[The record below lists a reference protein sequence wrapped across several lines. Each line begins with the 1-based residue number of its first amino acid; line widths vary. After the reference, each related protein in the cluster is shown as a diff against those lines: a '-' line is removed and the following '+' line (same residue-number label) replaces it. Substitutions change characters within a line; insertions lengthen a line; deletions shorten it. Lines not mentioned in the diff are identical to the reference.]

1 MKLNK
6 NIFWTKF
13 FVEHLVKAGVKYA
26 CIAPGSRSTP
36 LTYSFVKNKK
46 IKCFTGIDERSLA
59 FFALGLSKKSKTPV
73 AIVCTS
79 GTAVANIYPAVIEA
93 FYSRVPLIV
102 CSADRP
108 AYLVGKGANQ
118 TINQK
123 DFYKNHVRAFLDCGL
138 PKVNEKSF
146 SNFSNKIISILNI
159 SISKNIGPVHFN
171 FPFEKPFEPEDYTD
185 EVSSSV
191 LNKIKKISIVDINFY
206 KQKES
211 TSVLVEKLLP
221 KFLSAKKGL
230 IVAGPS
236 YDLPDNRSAILN
248 LAKELAYPVF
258 ADVNS
263 GLRHNK
269 YDKHN
274 VIDNYDILLR
284 KKKFV
289 KNFKPDLLLHFGR
302 LPVSKGLEDYYSKFK
317 GEIIFINEFGDVF
330 DPTGKGRQLII
341 AKVDQFCNELT
352 FKLKGIKFLPN
363 RQWLDEIKNKE
374 EVSKNS
380 VENILQFD
388 NVENEIFLIK
398 LITDLLPLRCQ
409 LMLSNSLPIRDFDTF
424 SGKSNKD
431 IRIFC
436 NRGASG
442 IDGIISTAIGIASDS
457 DCPTILITGD
467 LAFLHDLNSLITI
480 RRKKVHL
487 IIIVFNNKG
496 GGLFNLLPISKYKD
510 VFSKYFLTQHNLKL
524 KELVLGFKVSAETIE
539 NSNDFRVSF
548 IKAIKEK
555 KLSIIEIETN
565 SKLSLKEKVK
575 IFN

>member
-6 NIFWTKF
+6 NIFWTKY
-13 FVEHLVKAGVKYA
+13 FVEHLINAGVKYA

-93 FYSRVPLIV
+93 FYSRIPLIV

-123 DFYKNHVRAFLDCGL
+123 EFYKNHIRAFVDCGL
-138 PKVNEKSF
+138 PKVNEKYF
-146 SNFSNKIISILNI
+146 LNFSKKIVHSLTICTSED
-159 SISKNIGPVHFN
+159 IGPVHFN
-171 FPFEKPFEPEDYTD
+171 FPFEKPFEPKNYTD
-185 EVSSSV
+185 EVSSSL
-191 LNKIKKISIVDINFY
+191 LNKINYPYLGNI
-206 KQKES
+206 KQKQFNQ
-211 TSVLVEKLLP
+211 VLLEKLFA
-221 KFLSAKKGL
+221 KFLSIKKGL

-236 YDLPDNRSAILN
+236 YDLTDNRSSILK
-248 LAKELAYPVF
+248 LANALAYPVF
-258 ADVNS
+258 ADVAS

-269 YDKHN
+269 YDKYN
-274 VIDNYDILLR
+274 VISNYDILLR
-284 KKKFV
+284 KKMFV
-289 KNFKPDLLLHFGR
+289 ENFNPDIILHFGR

-317 GEIIFINEFGDVF
+317 GEIILINEFGDVF
-330 DPTGKGRQLII
+330 DPSGKSKQLII
-341 AKVDQFCNELT
+341 SNVNQLCNELT
-352 FKLKGIKFLPN
+352 LKLTEIKYLPN
-363 RQWLDEIKNKE
+363 KQWLDRIKKKEDQHTGHSIENLLQIKNI
-374 EVSKNS
+374 KN
-380 VENILQFD
+380 EL
-388 NVENEIFLIK
+388 FLIK
-398 LITDLLPLRCQ
+398 LINDLLPSHCN
-409 LMLSNSLPIRDFDTF
+409 LMLSNSLSIRDFDTF

-457 DCPTILITGD
+457 NYPTILIAGD

-480 RRKKVHL
+480 HRKKVHL
-487 IIIVFNNKG
+487 IIVIFNNRG
-496 GGLFNLLPISKYKD
+496 GGLFNLLPISEYQD
-510 VFSKYFLTQHNLKL
+510 VFNKYFLTQHNLKL
-524 KELVLGFKVSAETIE
+524 KELIRGFKVSAETIE
-539 NSNDFRVSF
+539 SLNDFRVSF
-548 IKAIKEK
+548 LKAIKEK
-555 KLSIIEIETN
+555 KLSMIEIETN